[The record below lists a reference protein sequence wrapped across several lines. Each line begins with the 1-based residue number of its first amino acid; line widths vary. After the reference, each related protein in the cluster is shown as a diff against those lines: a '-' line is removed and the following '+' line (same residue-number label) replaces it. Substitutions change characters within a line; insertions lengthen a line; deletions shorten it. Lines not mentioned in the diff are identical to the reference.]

1 MNLIARSLNDQV
13 LWLRNHPAIIAWFVG
28 SDMIPRPELE
38 KRYKAYLSQID
49 DRPYI
54 GAAKELTS
62 TVTGPTGMKWKD
74 RMIMLLLIIGIR
86 KKHRAEHLDLIQRR
100 ELVHNYL

>member
-1 MNLIARSLNDQV
+1 M
-13 LWLRNHPAIIAWFVG
+13 RNHPAIIAWFVG

-62 TVTGPTGMKWKD
+62 TVTGPTGMKMEGPYDYVAPNYWYSE
-74 RMIMLLLIIGIR
+74 
-86 KKHRAEHLDLIQRR
+86 KHRAEHLDLIQRR